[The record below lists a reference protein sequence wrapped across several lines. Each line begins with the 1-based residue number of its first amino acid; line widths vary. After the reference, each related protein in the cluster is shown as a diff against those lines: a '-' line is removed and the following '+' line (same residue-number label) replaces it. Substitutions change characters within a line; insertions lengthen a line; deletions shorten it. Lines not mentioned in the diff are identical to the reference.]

1 MSPVSASGEN
11 EILGMFFDEGFV
23 PQAFVDI
30 LLSNAANKDISQVQ
44 AASSSL
50 LSRFDFYTRNLTKE
64 LEMTIQKLERLSETL
79 PGTSSVKMDAA
90 DNDLSSVSAVGSS
103 KLEYYLDTLSS
114 AVRVLEGDMA
124 KINSQLDGLDNKYKT
139 SNNIVNQLKNLEKI
153 KMRLQKV
160 LNLFTQIKSVL
171 TISVTESD
179 TSKVN
184 AKNGD
189 GTSITVGEF
198 KDSLQ
203 VLEETIGQSL
213 TEVTDRETIM
223 EKDENLLRNIHLFIE
238 LKPLFGGLHRF
249 YPVYSQFVENIKK
262 RTNEYLS
269 TKDIGGELN

>member
-1 MSPVSASGEN
+1 MSPVSASGED

-79 PGTSSVKMDAA
+79 PGTWSVKMDAA

-124 KINSQLDGLDNKYKT
+124 KINRQLDGLDNKYKT

-153 KMRLQKV
+153 KMRLHKV

-184 AKNGD
+184 AKNDD

-203 VLEETIGQSL
+203 VLEETICQSL
-213 TEVTDRETIM
+213 TEVTDRETVM
-223 EKDENLLRNIHLFIE
+223 EKDENLLKNIHLFIE
-238 LKPLFGGLHRF
+238 LKPLFGGLHKF

-262 RTNEYLS
+262 KTNEYLS

>member
-79 PGTSSVKMDAA
+79 PGTWSVKMDAA

-124 KINSQLDGLDNKYKT
+124 KINRQLDGLDNKYKT

-153 KMRLQKV
+153 KMRLHKV

-184 AKNGD
+184 AKNDD

-203 VLEETIGQSL
+203 VLEETICQSL
-213 TEVTDRETIM
+213 TEVTDRETVM
-223 EKDENLLRNIHLFIE
+223 EKDENLLKNIHLFIE
-238 LKPLFGGLHRF
+238 LKPLFGGLHKF

-262 RTNEYLS
+262 KTNEYLS